1 MFDKW
6 KAGIVL
12 AAVLASGTPGAA
24 GLPARPAD
32 RPDFSGMWILDMG
45 RSVLNQRL
53 LKNLTAGFFKI
64 DHREPAF
71 SIHREFTIAG
81 KPDTLDFTY
90 PTDGSEIEGNDQGMP
105 TVSSLRWDGEALVY
119 LTIYKTSRGE
129 ARNLV
134 KYSLL
139 DDGKTLRAEE
149 SFRGPRLQY
158 INIWIFGKG
167 ETT

>member
-6 KAGIVL
+6 IAGIVL
-12 AAVLASGTPGAA
+12 MAVLASGTPAAA

-32 RPDFSGMWILDMG
+32 HPDFSGMWILDTG

-71 SIHREFTIAG
+71 SAHRELTIAG
-81 KPDTLDFTY
+81 KPETLDFSY
-90 PTDGSEIEGNDQGMP
+90 PTDGSEIEGTDQGMP
-105 TVSSLRWDGEALVY
+105 TVSSLRWEGGTLVY
-119 LTIYKTSRGE
+119 LTIYKTNRGE

-139 DDGKTLRAEE
+139 DGGKTLRAEE

-158 INIWIFGKG
+158 INVWIFGKG
-167 ETT
+167 E